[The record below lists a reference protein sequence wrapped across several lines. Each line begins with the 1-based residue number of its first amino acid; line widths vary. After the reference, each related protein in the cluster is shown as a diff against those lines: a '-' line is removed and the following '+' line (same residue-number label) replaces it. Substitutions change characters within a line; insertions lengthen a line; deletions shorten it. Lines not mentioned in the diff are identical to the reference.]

1 MVATFHRAF
10 WVTFVAAVCF
20 FAAFYTLLVPFPQY
34 MTLIGVSDWQI
45 GLVMGAFGV
54 ASLVGRPFVG
64 VWCDRYGVRPVIIA
78 GTLALAVG
86 SLCVIVTTSVP
97 WLFVCRVMQAL
108 GYVAFTTASTALV
121 SDLVP
126 VSARGA
132 ALARF
137 GAAANIAISL
147 IPVLVT
153 SNLSTLTLFGAFV
166 LCCMLSLVS
175 GAVIM
180 AVVPPQALL
189 PSPSPIVWTTLLNFP
204 RVLWPAMLTTLL
216 LGVGFGAYLSYV
228 PILAERRAITSLG
241 WVYTVYGI
249 AIIATRM
256 LTGTLLDRPD
266 RRDVLWPSAV
276 MMAAGMLCFAYATD
290 VWWLCVAAVLTA
302 SSGGVWH
309 PALIAI
315 HVDSIA
321 QRGRATAAFYLAF
334 DLGIGMG
341 TWMLAAAL
349 QYAGIGAVFAMA
361 AAITLLAG
369 VCQRWIVVADPA
381 TTS

>member
-64 VWCDRYGVRPVIIA
+64 VWCDRYGVRSVIIA

-166 LCCMLSLVS
+166 LCCILSLVS

-180 AVVPPQALL
+180 AVVPRQALL

-290 VWWLCVAAVLTA
+290 VWGLCVAAVLTA

-369 VCQRWIVVADPA
+369 VCQRWIVPVQLR
-381 TTS
+381 

>member
-1 MVATFHRAF
+1 
-10 WVTFVAAVCF
+10 
-20 FAAFYTLLVPFPQY
+20 
-34 MTLIGVSDWQI
+34 
-45 GLVMGAFGV
+45 
-54 ASLVGRPFVG
+54 
-64 VWCDRYGVRPVIIA
+64 
-78 GTLALAVG
+78 
-86 SLCVIVTTSVP
+86 
-97 WLFVCRVMQAL
+97 
-108 GYVAFTTASTALV
+108 
-121 SDLVP
+121 
-126 VSARGA
+126 
-132 ALARF
+132 LARF
-137 GAAANIAISL
+137 GAAANIAISM

-153 SNLSTLTLFGAFV
+153 SNLSTLTLSGAFV
-166 LCCMLSLVS
+166 LCCILSLVS

-180 AVVPPQALL
+180 TVVPRQVL
-189 PSPSPIVWTTLLNFP
+189 SPSPIVWTTLLTFP

-228 PILAERRAITSLG
+228 PILAERRDITSLG

-266 RRDVLWPSAV
+266 RREVLWPSAV

-315 HVDSIA
+315 HVDSIS

-334 DLGIGMG
+334 DLGIGVG

-369 VCQRWIVVADPA
+369 VCQRWIVVVQPR
-381 TTS
+381 

>member
-1 MVATFHRAF
+1 MVTTLNRAF
-10 WVTFVAAVCF
+10 WVAFVAAVCF

-34 MTLIGVSDWQI
+34 MTQIGVSDWQI

-54 ASLVGRPFVG
+54 ASLVGRPFMG
-64 VWCDRYGVRPVIIA
+64 SWCDRYGVRPVIIV

-126 VSARGA
+126 ASARGI

-153 SNLSTLTLFGAFV
+153 SNLNILTLVGAFV
-166 LCCMLSLVS
+166 LCGILALVS

-180 AVVPPQALL
+180 TVMPRQVV
-189 PSPSPIVWTTLLNFP
+189 SPAAIVRATHPNFP

-228 PILAERRAITSLG
+228 PILAERRGITSLG

-256 LTGTLLDRPD
+256 LTGRLLDRPD
-266 RRDVLWPSAV
+266 RRDVLWPSV
-276 MMAAGMLCFAYATD
+276 MMMAVGMVCFAYATD
-290 VWWLCVAAVLTA
+290 VWWLCVAAILTA
-302 SSGGVWH
+302 SSGGIWH

-334 DLGIGMG
+334 DLGIGVG
-341 TWMLAAAL
+341 TWILAAAL
-349 QYAGIGAVFAMA
+349 HYAGIGAVFVVA

-369 VCQRWIVVADPA
+369 VGQRWIVVADPV